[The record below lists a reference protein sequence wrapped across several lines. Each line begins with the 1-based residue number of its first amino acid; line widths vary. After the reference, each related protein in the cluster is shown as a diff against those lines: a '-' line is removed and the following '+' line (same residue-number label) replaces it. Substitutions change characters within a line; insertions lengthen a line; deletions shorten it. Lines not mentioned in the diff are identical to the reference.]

1 MASNGGQTSSLQAA
15 TSGSFQPDRGR
26 ILAGNPMEDSMDE
39 DFYDTNENLTRI
51 DRSPDVSDV
60 EESDSTS
67 SKGGNQMEHNSTSN
81 KNIQSGGITNAN
93 KENYPTNPSSKAKT
107 ATITPSVL
115 RISSGR
121 GGGRG
126 GGRGAHQD
134 RSYSIRIGDQ
144 NGDGIGGQQASTAY
158 LASGISEVFP
168 GGIAN
173 QRNGDNTSGRVTP
186 VINNKRPPQ
195 PQTQGNEDEVQFMGT
210 RSTQGGEIPL
220 LNVFQRASNLISNT
234 TPSVLKLLPEKDQP
248 KLTSLQTYNYIA
260 ELHFNVPLSE
270 KGLKQDTSKEYSI
283 PTCLRQWIKRT
294 REASAESLILLPYRD
309 EMGGNPITHEDQIPN
324 DDGEAISQYYHNH
337 RVESNGV
344 LKGMIRFTTVVPWVE
359 LKNARSKYFK
369 WMLAN
374 KVYMRHTSFDA
385 DTVVLLGYLHGI
397 HPDAAR
403 LVDITK
409 ELNERLDLKEGTAF
423 QVTPRN
429 LGVLDSQVTQARFGF
444 RAIAV
449 ETDSKMAAT
458 VRESFFRLG
467 DPKVEK
473 YKWPVTGNS
482 LFIPMFKTTSW
493 TTEGIAAMA
502 KLHSRTIS
510 QLEQIFIENIY
521 DIDTPVTIREPGG
534 TEQMRTIREAIQSAT
549 NSDGDEAVHSVHT
562 SNRPAIIRVLV
573 TPRNARQA
581 TDFFRNFHEQMR
593 ASLTPEDFHVVTQ
606 GKQIQ
611 MTSRIYESSDSKV
624 YAGYAAALLRENPQ
638 DGQEVSVTSPQ
649 RKKSKMEISYS
660 AMVKRKSPPKTEAR
674 RPEAGLAKGVEGE
687 DSDSEL
693 EEYGDDFWEQKIQ
706 AGFTKLFGEQKP
718 LRAEEMEHRMKE
730 LIDKQADETE
740 KKLDEKFANLTT
752 DLKALTEKE
761 NRKAKKHI
769 GNLFDQQNQ
778 VLLNLTVSLQASL
791 LQMHENIRDV
801 ASQTNTR
808 LTHIETPR
816 IDVLQTSVVARSKD
830 KYRDSSS
837 SDEGG

>member
-1 MASNGGQTSSLQAA
+1 M
-15 TSGSFQPDRGR
+15 
-26 ILAGNPMEDSMDE
+26 I
-39 DFYDTNENLTRI
+39 
-51 DRSPDVSDV
+51 
-60 EESDSTS
+60 
-67 SKGGNQMEHNSTSN
+67 N
-81 KNIQSGGITNAN
+81 K
-93 KENYPTNPSSKAKT
+93 
-107 ATITPSVL
+107 
-115 RISSGR
+115 
-121 GGGRG
+121 
-126 GGRGAHQD
+126 
-134 RSYSIRIGDQ
+134 
-144 NGDGIGGQQASTAY
+144 
-158 LASGISEVFP
+158 
-168 GGIAN
+168 
-173 QRNGDNTSGRVTP
+173 
-186 VINNKRPPQ
+186 
-195 PQTQGNEDEVQFMGT
+195 
-210 RSTQGGEIPL
+210 
-220 LNVFQRASNLISNT
+220 T
-234 TPSVLKLLPEKDQP
+234 TPSVLKLLLDKDQP
-248 KLTSLQTYNYIA
+248 MLTSLQTYTYLA
-260 ELHFNVPLSE
+260 ELQFNKPLSE
-270 KGLKQDTSKEYSI
+270 KGLKKDTSKEYSI
-283 PTCLRQWIKRT
+283 PICLGQWIKRT
-294 REASAESLILLPYRD
+294 REATAESLILHPYR
-309 EMGGNPITHEDQIPN
+309 EETGGNPITHEDQIPN
-324 DDGEAISQYYHNH
+324 DDGDAISQYYHNH
-337 RVESNGV
+337 RVESNGI
-344 LKGMIRFTTVVPWVE
+344 LKGMIRFTTVIPWVD

-369 WMLAN
+369 WMFAN

-385 DTVVLLGYLHGI
+385 DNVVLLGYLLGKHL
-397 HPDAAR
+397 DAAR
-403 LVDITK
+403 LVDVTK
-409 ELNERLDLKEGTAF
+409 ELNERLDLKDGMAF

-429 LGVLDSQVTQARFGF
+429 LGVLDSQATQARYGF

-473 YKWPVTGNS
+473 YKWPVTGSS
-482 LFIPMFKTTSW
+482 LFIPMFKTSSW
-493 TTEGIAAMA
+493 TTEGIASMA

-534 TEQMRTIREAIQSAT
+534 TEQTRTIRKAIQSAT

-562 SNRPAIIRVLV
+562 SNRPGVIRVLV

-593 ASLTPEDFHVVTQ
+593 TSLTPEDFLAVTQ

-611 MTSRIYESSDSKV
+611 MTSKTYESSDSKV

-638 DGQEVSVTSPQ
+638 DGQDVPITSPQ

-660 AMVKRKSPPKTEAR
+660 AMSKRKSPPKTDSR
-674 RPEAGLAKGVEGE
+674 RPDALLAEGAEGE
-687 DSDSEL
+687 ATESEL
-693 EEYGDDFWEQKIQ
+693 EEYGDDFWEQKMQ
-706 AGFTKLFGEQKP
+706 AGFTKLFGKQKP
-718 LRAEEMEHRMKE
+718 LRADEMEHRMKE

-740 KKLDEKFANLTT
+740 RKLDEKFANLTT

-808 LTHIETPR
+808 LTHLDTPR

-830 KYRDSSS
+830 KDKDSSS